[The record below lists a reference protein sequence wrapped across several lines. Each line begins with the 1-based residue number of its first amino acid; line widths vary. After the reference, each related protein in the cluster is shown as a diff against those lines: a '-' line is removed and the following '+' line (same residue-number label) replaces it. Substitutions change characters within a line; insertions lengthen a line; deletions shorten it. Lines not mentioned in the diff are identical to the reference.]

1 MLPVGGVALPET
13 LVKQRSAT
21 YTDEEGISQLP
32 PSMYQ
37 RKQEFKSVYC

>member
-21 YTDEEGISQLP
+21 YTDEV
-32 PSMYQ
+32 SM
-37 RKQEFKSVYC
+37 SI

>member
-13 LVKQRSAT
+13 LVKQRSAVT
-21 YTDEEGISQLP
+21 QEGISQLP